1 MIKNIKSTERI
12 LHRVELQRLQQER
25 DDLVTEH
32 IELMDVLNEMTE
44 EIKEPPNAYEIGVKQ
59 DKKHKKQ
66 WICKL
71 IITTMF
77 RPSTCS

>member
-44 EIKEPPNAYEIGVKQ
+44 EIKDLEAEMDILTFTIEETG
-59 DKKHKKQ
+59 
-66 WICKL
+66 
-71 IITTMF
+71 TTKDF
-77 RPSTCS
+77 RNLEKIEKI